1 MRRNTKWQNNYN
13 EVRGPALS
21 FTWASAVETHAS
33 CKTAG
38 WEYSEEKEKLIQ
50 KRITLG
56 YFPTK
61 DNALKALL
69 NYNESPYDIKT
80 NSIRFSEVYEK
91 WSKEYF
97 PTLSSESSARTVN
110 MRLQLLYTTS
120 QYANERHPC
129 RAFRRCHP

>member
-1 MRRNTKWQNNYN
+1 MAKQLQRSKGTSSVFYMGKRRRNPWRD
-13 EVRGPALS
+13 V
-21 FTWASAVETHAS
+21 
-33 CKTAG
+33 KTAG
-38 WEYSEEKEKLIQ
+38 WEYNEEKGKLIQ

-61 DNALKALL
+61 DDALKALL

-97 PTLSSESSARTVN
+97 PTLSSQSSAEQYNV
-110 MRLQLLYTTS
+110 LITT
-120 QYANERHPC
+120 AH
-129 RAFRRCHP
+129 RCIICE